1 MYPEEGKFPFTVSA
15 DIPDTD
21 ISDPVWHANVSV
33 VDVGARPGDKEIEA
47 SAELSISVFALDR
60 RKVKCIGN
68 VVIDHSKPKKHDSA
82 LKIYFP
88 ETGERVWDIAK
99 KYSSCRQTLC
109 SLNGWSEETAAVGD
123 GPVVIG

>member
-1 MYPEEGKFPFTVSA
+1 M
-15 DIPDTD
+15 
-21 ISDPVWHANVSV
+21 WHANVSV

-109 SLNGWSEETAAVGD
+109 SLNGWNEETAAVGD